1 MPASSASSER
11 ILVRGVNWLGDAVMT
26 TPALQRLRE
35 AFPDAHIALLTASKL
50 ADLWKHHPDIDQ
62 VLTFEPGEGPWSVGR
77 RLRRLEFNTALVLPN
92 SPRSALEV
100 FLAGIPR
107 RVGHARPWRNWMLT
121 HRVPPRAEE
130 KPMRKRTGAEIRRL
144 ISASPALAATSVPSK
159 GRAAQLETP
168 LTPALSPSDGERE
181 KDSPPTEAHHIH
193 QYLSLAAALGA
204 NPRAVTPRLEVKDAE
219 VQAVRQRFGSAAP
232 GQTRPFLLG
241 LNAGAEYGPA
251 KRWPRE
257 RFIEAAIKIQ
267 AAVGGQ
273 FWVFGGPAEVDFA
286 RGIAES
292 IAASKSGPPDA
303 VRSLAGQTSLRELCA
318 ALKACDVLL
327 TNDSGPMHV
336 AAAVGTRVVV
346 PFGSTSPDLTGPGL
360 PGDPRHRLLSCGAP
374 CSPCFRRE
382 CPIDLRCLT
391 GITVESVVAAVLELL
406 DKTSPSPT

>member
-35 AFPDAHIALLTASKL
+35 AHPDAHIALLTASKL

-62 VLTFEPGEGPWSVGR
+62 VLTFEPGESPWSVGR
-77 RLRRLEFNTALVLPN
+77 RLRRLGFTTALVLPN

-100 FLAGIPR
+100 FLGGIPR
-107 RVGHARPWRNWMLT
+107 RVGHARPWRNWLLT
-121 HRVPPRAEE
+121 QRVPPRAEE
-130 KPMRKRTGAEIRRL
+130 TPMRKRSEAEIRRL
-144 ISASPALAATSVPSK
+144 ISAAPGSAASSVPRE
-159 GRAAQLETP
+159 GRATKLESP

-181 KDSPPTEAHHIH
+181 KDSPPEAHHIY
-193 QYLSLAAALGA
+193 QYLNLAAALDA
-204 NPRAVTPRLEVKDAE
+204 NPRAVAPRLEVMEAE
-219 VQAVRQRFGSAAP
+219 VQAIRRRFEAGPPAQSP
-232 GQTRPFLLG
+232 PKLLG

-257 RFIEAAIKIQ
+257 RFIDAAIKIQ
-267 AAVGGQ
+267 ATSACHC
-273 FWVFGGPAEVDFA
+273 WVFGGPAEVDFA

-292 IAASKSGPPDA
+292 IAAAKAGPPDS

-318 ALKACDVLL
+318 ALKACNVLL

-336 AAAVGTRVVV
+336 AAAVGTRVVAL
-346 PFGSTSPDLTGPGL
+346 FGSTSPDLTGPGL
-360 PGDPRHRLLSCGAP
+360 PGDRRHRLLTCGAP

-382 CPIDLRCLT
+382 CPIDLRCMT
-391 GITVESVVAAVLELL
+391 GISVEQVAAAVLEALG
-406 DKTSPSPT
+406 